1 VNTRIY
7 IDGYNLYFGCLKG
20 SPFKW
25 LNPVS
30 LSERLL
36 KRCGVSASVLDDLAV
51 KFFTAEISQRAASD
65 KSSLND
71 QRSYHLALHNY
82 CGSKLKT
89 IKGSYAIDKTK
100 FPIVEKDNLG
110 KEKEPSESE
119 RVKIWKM
126 EEKQSDVNVALE
138 AVYDAIT
145 DLSIEQVVFVT
156 NDTDIVPALEKIK
169 YHNTLKVRSPIKI
182 GLIIPR
188 KSDND
193 EFRQANKSLSAL
205 ADWTI
210 KYIFEE
216 ELAASQLPCRVVGS
230 KTALKPI
237 GWFKYPKKVGR
248 ILDTLTDPQVEKS
261 LPRAWKWLNKPLH
274 KANNLPYLEGA
285 PANNMDDEEALAII
299 EQHVSAYA
307 THKYN
312 LNNRNRQQA

>member
-1 VNTRIY
+1 MNTRIY

-20 SPFKW
+20 TPFKW

-30 LSERLL
+30 LSEQLL
-36 KRCGVSASVLDDLAV
+36 KRCGVHTSVLDDLAV

-82 CGSKLKT
+82 CGSRLET

-100 FPIVEKDNLG
+100 FPIVEKDNQG

-119 RVKIWKM
+119 RIKIWKM

-169 YHNTLKVRSPIKI
+169 HHNTLKVRPPVKI

-188 KSDND
+188 RSDND

-216 ELAASQLPCRVVGS
+216 ELVASQLPCRVAGK
-230 KTALKPI
+230 KTALKPT
-237 GWFKYPKKVGR
+237 GWFQYPKKVEE
-248 ILDTLTDPQVEKS
+248 ILSILADPQVEKS
-261 LPRAWKWLNKPLH
+261 LPRAWKWLDKPLH
-274 KANNLPYLEGA
+274 EAENLANLDSS
-285 PANNMDDEEALAII
+285 PALNMDNEEALEII
-299 EQHVSAYA
+299 KQHVQAYS
-307 THKYN
+307 THKI
-312 LNNRNRQQA
+312 LSK